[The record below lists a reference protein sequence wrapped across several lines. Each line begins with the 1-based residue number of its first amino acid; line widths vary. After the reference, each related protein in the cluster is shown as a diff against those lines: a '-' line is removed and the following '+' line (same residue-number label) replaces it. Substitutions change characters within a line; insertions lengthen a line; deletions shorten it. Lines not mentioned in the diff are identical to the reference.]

1 MADTLYL
8 SSDGQGL
15 GTLEDNAGIWRLT
28 YAPEWIGN
36 PNAFPLSPHLVLRAK
51 PYDDRDEDGMVEKF
65 FDNLLP
71 EGDARIRLEKRLS
84 ARNGDSFDLLR
95 RFGRETAGAVT
106 MSTSPELKPEDSN
119 YAALPRPEFLA
130 RVRRMRQEG
139 GSLLEAARMSL
150 AGAQDKT
157 AVRMD
162 PHADVELLDGLLEP
176 EDQAPTTHI
185 LKPQPPLSRKLD
197 HVAVNEFFCMTL
209 ARRAAGNAPEAHL
222 LFAPGP
228 DDGDDDHSRDDA
240 LEWVYCVQRFDR
252 TPTSSGG
259 IRRLHQIDFL
269 QLRNEWASTMS
280 KYEKSGGAKLELMF
294 KLAAKNASA
303 PAAAIN
309 ALLHGRIISFLV
321 GDADAH
327 WKNRSLMWSSGR
339 WNVSPLYD
347 VVCTFAYPGL
357 DATPAMTIGGCE
369 DERKI
374 TADHFKAFF
383 AECIEPHGS
392 KVQAVTLA
400 LRTLGT
406 SVPREAHSLY
416 DSIAPRVGPSNA
428 AFLHD
433 KVLPV
438 IGERSAAALEIAAAL
453 APPRAVRRHRPA

>member
-1 MADTLYL
+1 
-8 SSDGQGL
+8 
-15 GTLEDNAGIWRLT
+15 DNAGIWRLT
-28 YAPEWIGN
+28 YASEWLGN

-51 PYDDRDEDGMVEKF
+51 PYDDAQEDGMVEKF

-71 EGDARIRLEKRLS
+71 EGDARLRLEKRLS
-84 ARNGDSFDLLR
+84 AKNGDSFDLLR

-106 MSTSPELKPEDSN
+106 VSTSPELKPEDSK
-119 YAALPRPEFLA
+119 YVALPRPEFLT

-157 AVRMD
+157 AVRME
-162 PHADVELLDGLLEP
+162 PRADIELLDVLLEP

-185 LKPQPPLSRKLD
+185 LKPQPPLSRRLE
-197 HVAVNEFFCMTL
+197 HVAVIEFFCMTV
-209 ARRAAGNAPEAHL
+209 ARRASGNAPATHL

-228 DDGDDDHSRDDA
+228 DDADEDCSRPDA

-252 TPTSSGG
+252 TTTRSGG

-280 KYEKSGGAKLELMF
+280 KYETAGGAKLGLMF
-294 KLAAKNASA
+294 TLAAKYASA
-303 PAAAIN
+303 PAVAIN

-327 WKNRSLMWSSGR
+327 WKNRSLMWSNGR

-347 VVCTFAYPGL
+347 VVCTVAYPWL
-357 DATPAMTIGGCE
+357 NATPAMTIGGCE

-383 AECIEPHGS
+383 AECIEPHGA
-392 KVQAVTLA
+392 KVQAVSLA
-400 LRTLGT
+400 LRTLGA
-406 SVPREAHSLY
+406 SVPREARALY
-416 DSIAPRVGPSNA
+416 DAIAPQVGPSNA
-428 AFLHD
+428 AFLRD

-438 IGERSAAALEIAAAL
+438 IDERAAVAIEIAAAL
-453 APPRAVRRHRPA
+453 APPRAVRGSRPR